1 MSCLLKG
8 KHPHEY
14 LMHDHF
20 LVWNDGTLFWSLAK
34 TERGFVTVSFW
45 NFRQQDMHS
54 SALCCCWEWEEGTAV
69 YRSALSQPV
78 NLPLPTFCQL
88 LKSIEGKR
96 ATRYSCGATSL
107 LLHRTSRKWVFSSF
121 CFIFPHTKFFQT
133 WEKVHFLIQQ
143 QLVVN
148 FAETRDGLDS
158 LGAWRHLVSPNHPSL
173 QQNYHSQN
181 EWGK

>member
-1 MSCLLKG
+1 MSRC
-8 KHPHEY
+8 PEQNVAQTHEY

-78 NLPLPTFCQL
+78 NLPLPTFCQF

-96 ATRYSCGATSL
+96 ATRYSCEETHILYERYEGMKMSKSL
-107 LLHRTSRKWVFSSF
+107 VH
-121 CFIFPHTKFFQT
+121 
-133 WEKVHFLIQQ
+133 KVLIDWSINWLENW
-143 QLVVN
+143 QLKIPW
-148 FAETRDGLDS
+148 LD
-158 LGAWRHLVSPNHPSL
+158 LWTN
-173 QQNYHSQN
+173 
-181 EWGK
+181 